1 MSKKQNPKLK
11 EGDRIVLIYM
21 PGEDVDTGTKG
32 KVKRIGQQPSFGSE
46 FDYMYDVE
54 WYDDDENVISSLSLL
69 PQSDTWM
76 LDREYSQNDQNDLNE
91 GRIIDLDEL
100 IKRHEWSRLF
110 KKSDLKSIME
120 YLNAIKQLGVVNM
133 FESGQFLGKTED
145 YLTTYFNLYRKQQDL
160 DDKDE
165 ELIKKILEMSEMVR
179 NIMISAAVTDLE
191 QKNKE
196 ITGSSATHRVNRLA
210 TEVVK
215 YFMTQ

>member
-54 WYDDDENVISSLSLL
+54 WYDDDEKVISTLSLL
-69 PQSDTWM
+69 PQTDTWM
-76 LDREYSQNDQNDLNE
+76 LDREYTQNDLNE
-91 GRIIDLDEL
+91 ARIIDLDDL
-100 IKRHEWSRLF
+100 IRRHEWSRLF
-110 KKSDLKSIME
+110 KKSDLKYVME
-120 YLNAIKQLGVVNM
+120 YLEIIKRLGVVNM
-133 FESGQFLGKTED
+133 LQSSQFLGQTNE
-145 YLTTYFNLYRKQQDL
+145 YLTKYFDLYRMQQDL

-165 ELIKKILEMSEMVR
+165 EMIKKILEMSENVR
-179 NIMISAAVTDLE
+179 NIMILAAINDLE
-191 QKNKE
+191 RKNKE
-196 ITGSSATHRVNRLA
+196 ITGSSATYRVNRLA

-215 YFMTQ
+215 YFMGQ

>member
-1 MSKKQNPKLK
+1 
-11 EGDRIVLIYM
+11 M

-54 WYDDDENVISSLSLL
+54 WYDDDEKVISTLSLL

>member
-54 WYDDDENVISSLSLL
+54 WYDDDEKVISTLSLL
-69 PQSDTWM
+69 PQTDTWM
-76 LDREYSQNDQNDLNE
+76 LDREYTQNDLNE

-110 KKSDLKSIME
+110 KKSDLKYVME
-120 YLNAIKQLGVVNM
+120 YLEIIKRLGVVNM
-133 FESGQFLGKTED
+133 LQSSQFLGQTNE
-145 YLTTYFNLYRKQQDL
+145 YLTKYFDLYRMQQDL
-160 DDKDE
+160 DNKDE
-165 ELIKKILEMSEMVR
+165 EMIEKILEMSENVR
-179 NIMISAAVTDLE
+179 NIMISAAINDLE

-196 ITGSSATHRVNRLA
+196 ITGSSATYRVNKLA

-215 YFMTQ
+215 YFMGQ

>member
-46 FDYMYDVE
+46 FDYMYNVE
-54 WYDDDENVISSLSLL
+54 WYDDDEKVISTLSLL
-69 PQSDTWM
+69 PQSDTWT
-76 LDREYSQNDQNDLNE
+76 LDREYSQNDLNE

-100 IKRHEWSRLF
+100 ISRHEWSRLF
-110 KKSDLKSIME
+110 KKSDLKYVME
-120 YLNAIKQLGVVNM
+120 YLEIIRRLGVVNM
-133 FESGQFLGKTED
+133 FQSGQFLSQTEE
-145 YLTTYFNLYRKQQDL
+145 YFTKYFDLYRMQQDL

-165 ELIKKILEMSEMVR
+165 EMIEKILEMSENVR
-179 NIMISAAVTDLE
+179 NIMISAAINDLE

-196 ITGSSATHRVNRLA
+196 ITGSSATYRVNKLA

-215 YFMTQ
+215 YFIGQ

>member
-54 WYDDDENVISSLSLL
+54 WYDDDEKVISTLSLL
-69 PQSDTWM
+69 PQTDTWM
-76 LDREYSQNDQNDLNE
+76 LDREYSQNDLNE

-215 YFMTQ
+215 YFMGQ

>member
-54 WYDDDENVISSLSLL
+54 WYDDDEKVISTLSLL
-69 PQSDTWM
+69 PQTDTWM
-76 LDREYSQNDQNDLNE
+76 LDREYTQNDLNE

-100 IKRHEWSRLF
+100 ISRHEWSRLF
-110 KKSDLKSIME
+110 KKSDLKSIIE
-120 YLNAIKQLGVVNM
+120 YLNAIKRLGVVNM
-133 FESGQFLGKTED
+133 FESGQFLGKTEE
-145 YLTTYFNLYRKQQDL
+145 YLTKYFDLYRMQQDL

-165 ELIKKILEMSEMVR
+165 ELIKKILEMSENVR
-179 NIMISAAVTDLE
+179 NIMISAAINDLE
-191 QKNKE
+191 RKNKE
-196 ITGSSATHRVNRLA
+196 ITGSSATYRVNKLA

-215 YFMTQ
+215 YFMGQ

>member
-54 WYDDDENVISSLSLL
+54 WYDDDEKVISTLSLL

-76 LDREYSQNDQNDLNE
+76 LDREYSQNDLNE

-110 KKSDLKSIME
+110 KKSDLKYVME
-120 YLNAIKQLGVVNM
+120 YLNAIKRLGVVNM
-133 FESGQFLGKTED
+133 FQSGQFLNQTEE
-145 YLTTYFNLYRKQQDL
+145 YLTKYFDLYRMQQDL

-165 ELIKKILEMSEMVR
+165 EMIEKILEMSENVR
-179 NIMISAAVTDLE
+179 NIMISAAINDLE

-196 ITGSSATHRVNRLA
+196 ITGSSATYRVNKLA

-215 YFMTQ
+215 YFMGQ

>member
-1 MSKKQNPKLK
+1 MSKNKNPKLK
-11 EGDRIVLIYM
+11 VGDRIVLIYM

-54 WYDDDENVISSLSLL
+54 WYDDDEKVISTLSLL

-76 LDREYSQNDQNDLNE
+76 LDREYSQNDLNE

-100 IKRHEWSRLF
+100 ISRHEWSRLF
-110 KKSDLKSIME
+110 KKSDLKYVME
-120 YLNAIKQLGVVNM
+120 YLEIIRRLGVVNM
-133 FESGQFLGKTED
+133 FQSGQFLSQTEE
-145 YLTTYFNLYRKQQDL
+145 YFTKYFDLYRMQQDL

-165 ELIKKILEMSEMVR
+165 EMIKKILEMSENVR
-179 NIMISAAVTDLE
+179 NIMISAAINDLE

-196 ITGSSATHRVNRLA
+196 ITGSSATHRVNKLA

-215 YFMTQ
+215 YFIGQ

>member
-54 WYDDDENVISSLSLL
+54 WYDDDEKVISTLSLL
-69 PQSDTWM
+69 PQTDTWM
-76 LDREYSQNDQNDLNE
+76 LDREYSQNDLNE

>member
-32 KVKRIGQQPSFGSE
+32 KVKKIGQQPSFGSE

-54 WYDDDENVISSLSLL
+54 WYDDDEKVISTLSLL
-69 PQSDTWM
+69 PQTDTWM
-76 LDREYSQNDQNDLNE
+76 LDREYSQNDLNE
-91 GRIIDLDEL
+91 GRVIDLDEL

-110 KKSDLKSIME
+110 KKYDLKSIME
-120 YLNAIKQLGVVNM
+120 YLEIIRRLGVVNM
-133 FESGQFLGKTED
+133 FESGQFLGKTKE
-145 YLTTYFNLYRKQQDL
+145 YLTKYFDLYRMQQDL

-165 ELIKKILEMSEMVR
+165 EFIEKILEMSENVR

-215 YFMTQ
+215 YFMGQ

>member
-54 WYDDDENVISSLSLL
+54 WYDDDEKVISTLSLL

-120 YLNAIKQLGVVNM
+120 YLNAIKRLGVVNM

-215 YFMTQ
+215 YFMGQ

>member
-32 KVKRIGQQPSFGSE
+32 KVKRISQQPSFGSE

-54 WYDDDENVISSLSLL
+54 WYDDDEKVISTLSLL
-69 PQSDTWM
+69 PQTDTWM
-76 LDREYSQNDQNDLNE
+76 LDREYSQNDLNE
-91 GRIIDLDEL
+91 GRVIDLDEL

-110 KKSDLKSIME
+110 KKSDLKYIME
-120 YLNAIKQLGVVNM
+120 YLEIIRRLGVVNM
-133 FESGQFLGKTED
+133 FQSGQFLSQTKE
-145 YLTTYFNLYRKQQDL
+145 YLTKYFDLYRMQQDL
-160 DDKDE
+160 DNKDE
-165 ELIKKILEMSEMVR
+165 EFIEKILEMSENVR

-196 ITGSSATHRVNRLA
+196 ITESSATHRVNRLA

-215 YFMTQ
+215 YFMGQ

>member
-32 KVKRIGQQPSFGSE
+32 KVKKIGQQPSFGSE

-54 WYDDDENVISSLSLL
+54 WYDDDEKVISTLSLL
-69 PQSDTWM
+69 PQTDTWM
-76 LDREYSQNDQNDLNE
+76 LDREYSQNDLNE
-91 GRIIDLDEL
+91 GRVIDLDEL

-110 KKSDLKSIME
+110 KKSDLKYIME
-120 YLNAIKQLGVVNM
+120 YLEIIRRLGVVNM
-133 FESGQFLGKTED
+133 FQSGQFLSQTKE
-145 YLTTYFNLYRKQQDL
+145 YLTKYFDLYRMQQDL
-160 DDKDE
+160 DNKDE
-165 ELIKKILEMSEMVR
+165 EFIEKILEMSENVR

-215 YFMTQ
+215 YFMEQ

>member
-54 WYDDDENVISSLSLL
+54 WYDDDEKVISTLSLL

-76 LDREYSQNDQNDLNE
+76 LDREYSQNDLNE

-100 IKRHEWSRLF
+100 ISRHEWSRLF
-110 KKSDLKSIME
+110 KKSDLKYVME
-120 YLNAIKQLGVVNM
+120 YLEIIRRLGVVNM
-133 FESGQFLGKTED
+133 FQSGQFLSQTEE
-145 YLTTYFNLYRKQQDL
+145 YFTKYFDLYRMQQDL

-165 ELIKKILEMSEMVR
+165 EMIEKILEMSENVR
-179 NIMISAAVTDLE
+179 NIMISAAINDLE

-196 ITGSSATHRVNRLA
+196 ITGSSATYRVNKLA

-215 YFMTQ
+215 YFMGQ

>member
-54 WYDDDENVISSLSLL
+54 WYDDDEKVISTLSLL
-69 PQSDTWM
+69 PQTDTWM
-76 LDREYSQNDQNDLNE
+76 LDREYTQNDLNE
-91 GRIIDLDEL
+91 ARIIDLDDL
-100 IKRHEWSRLF
+100 IRRHEWSRLF
-110 KKSDLKSIME
+110 KKSDLKYVME
-120 YLNAIKQLGVVNM
+120 YLEIIKRLGVVNM
-133 FESGQFLGKTED
+133 LQSGQFLGQTNE
-145 YLTTYFNLYRKQQDL
+145 YLTKYFDLYRMQQDL

-165 ELIKKILEMSEMVR
+165 ELIKKILEMSENVR
-179 NIMISAAVTDLE
+179 NIMISAAINDLE

-215 YFMTQ
+215 YFITQ

>member
-1 MSKKQNPKLK
+1 MNKKKNPKLK

-54 WYDDDENVISSLSLL
+54 WYDDDEKVISTLSLL
-69 PQSDTWM
+69 PQTDTWM
-76 LDREYSQNDQNDLNE
+76 LDREYTQNDLNE

-100 IKRHEWSRLF
+100 ISRHEWSRLF
-110 KKSDLKSIME
+110 KKSDLKSIIE
-120 YLNAIKQLGVVNM
+120 YLNAIKRLGVVNM
-133 FESGQFLGKTED
+133 FESGQFLGKTEE
-145 YLTTYFNLYRKQQDL
+145 YLTKYFDLYRMQQDL

-165 ELIKKILEMSEMVR
+165 ELIKKILEMSEIVR
-179 NIMISAAVTDLE
+179 NIMISAAINDLE

>member
-46 FDYMYDVE
+46 FDYMYNVE
-54 WYDDDENVISSLSLL
+54 WYDDDEKVISTLSLL

-76 LDREYSQNDQNDLNE
+76 LDREYSQNDLNE

-100 IKRHEWSRLF
+100 ISRHEWSRLF
-110 KKSDLKSIME
+110 KKSDLKYVME
-120 YLNAIKQLGVVNM
+120 YLEIIRRLGVVNM
-133 FESGQFLGKTED
+133 FQSGQFLSQTEE
-145 YLTTYFNLYRKQQDL
+145 YFTKYFDLYRMQQDL

-165 ELIKKILEMSEMVR
+165 EMIEKILEMSENVR
-179 NIMISAAVTDLE
+179 NIMISAAINDLE

-196 ITGSSATHRVNRLA
+196 ITGSSATYRVNKLA

-215 YFMTQ
+215 YFMGQ

>member
-54 WYDDDENVISSLSLL
+54 WYDDDEKVISTLSLL
-69 PQSDTWM
+69 PQTDTWM
-76 LDREYSQNDQNDLNE
+76 LDREYTQNDLNE

-100 IKRHEWSRLF
+100 IRRHEWSRLF
-110 KKSDLKSIME
+110 KKSDLKYVME
-120 YLNAIKQLGVVNM
+120 YLEIIRRLGVVNM
-133 FESGQFLGKTED
+133 FQSGQFLSQTEE
-145 YLTTYFNLYRKQQDL
+145 YLTKYFDLYRMQQDL
-160 DDKDE
+160 DNKDE
-165 ELIKKILEMSEMVR
+165 EMIEKILEMSENVR
-179 NIMISAAVTDLE
+179 NIMISAAINDLE

-196 ITGSSATHRVNRLA
+196 ITGSSATYRVNKLA

-215 YFMTQ
+215 YFMGQ

>member
-54 WYDDDENVISSLSLL
+54 WYDDDEKVISTLSLL

-76 LDREYSQNDQNDLNE
+76 LDREYSQNDLNE

-100 IKRHEWSRLF
+100 ISRHEWSRLF
-110 KKSDLKSIME
+110 KKSDLKTIIE
-120 YLNAIKQLGVVNM
+120 YLNAIKRLGVVNM
-133 FESGQFLGKTED
+133 FESGQFLGKTEE
-145 YLTTYFNLYRKQQDL
+145 YLTKYFDLYRMQQDL

-165 ELIKKILEMSEMVR
+165 ELIKKILEMSEIVR

-215 YFMTQ
+215 YFMGQ

>member
-54 WYDDDENVISSLSLL
+54 WYDDDEKVISTLSLL
-69 PQSDTWM
+69 PQTDTWM
-76 LDREYSQNDQNDLNE
+76 LDREYTQNDLNE

-120 YLNAIKQLGVVNM
+120 YLNTIKRLGVVNM

-191 QKNKE
+191 RKNKE

-215 YFMTQ
+215 YFITQ

>member
-54 WYDDDENVISSLSLL
+54 WYDDDEKVISTLSLL
-69 PQSDTWM
+69 PQTDTWM
-76 LDREYSQNDQNDLNE
+76 LDREYSQNDLNDLNE
-91 GRIIDLDEL
+91 GRNIDLDEL

-120 YLNAIKQLGVVNM
+120 YLNAIKRLGVVNM

-196 ITGSSATHRVNRLA
+196 ITGSSATHRVNKLA

-215 YFMTQ
+215 YFMGQ

>member
-54 WYDDDENVISSLSLL
+54 WYDDDEKVISTLSLL
-69 PQSDTWM
+69 PQTDTWM
-76 LDREYSQNDQNDLNE
+76 LDREYTQNDLNE

-100 IKRHEWSRLF
+100 ISRHEWSRLF
-110 KKSDLKSIME
+110 KKSDLKSIIE
-120 YLNAIKQLGVVNM
+120 YLNAIKRLGVVNM
-133 FESGQFLGKTED
+133 FESGQFLGKTEE
-145 YLTTYFNLYRKQQDL
+145 YLTKYFDLYRMQQDL

-165 ELIKKILEMSEMVR
+165 ELIKKILEMSEIVR
-179 NIMISAAVTDLE
+179 NIMISAAINDLE

-196 ITGSSATHRVNRLA
+196 ITGSSATHRVNKLA

-215 YFMTQ
+215 YFMGQ

>member
-54 WYDDDENVISSLSLL
+54 WYDDDEKVISTLSLL

-76 LDREYSQNDQNDLNE
+76 LDREYSQNDLNE

-110 KKSDLKSIME
+110 KKSDLKYVME
-120 YLNAIKQLGVVNM
+120 YLEIIRRLGVVNM
-133 FESGQFLGKTED
+133 FQSGQFLNQTEE
-145 YLTTYFNLYRKQQDL
+145 YFTKYFDLYRMQQDL

-165 ELIKKILEMSEMVR
+165 ELIKKILEMSEIVR
-179 NIMISAAVTDLE
+179 NIMISAAINDLE

>member
-54 WYDDDENVISSLSLL
+54 WYDDDEKVISTLSLL

-76 LDREYSQNDQNDLNE
+76 LDREYTQNDLNE

-120 YLNAIKQLGVVNM
+120 YLNAIKRLGVVNM
-133 FESGQFLGKTED
+133 FESGQFLGKTEE
-145 YLTTYFNLYRKQQDL
+145 YLTKYFDLYRMQQDL

-165 ELIKKILEMSEMVR
+165 ELIKKILEMSEIVR

>member
-54 WYDDDENVISSLSLL
+54 WYDDDEKVISTLSLL
-69 PQSDTWM
+69 PQTDTWM
-76 LDREYSQNDQNDLNE
+76 LDREYSQNDLNE
-91 GRIIDLDEL
+91 GRVIDLDEL

-110 KKSDLKSIME
+110 KKSDLKYILE
-120 YLNAIKQLGVVNM
+120 YLEIIRRLGVVNM
-133 FESGQFLGKTED
+133 FQSGQFLSQTKE
-145 YLTTYFNLYRKQQDL
+145 YLTKYFDLYRMQQDL

-165 ELIKKILEMSEMVR
+165 EFIEKILEMSENVR

-215 YFMTQ
+215 YFMGQ

>member
-54 WYDDDENVISSLSLL
+54 WYDDDEKVISTLSLL

-76 LDREYSQNDQNDLNE
+76 LDREYSQNDLNE

-110 KKSDLKSIME
+110 KKSDLKYVME
-120 YLNAIKQLGVVNM
+120 YLEIIRRLGVVNM
-133 FESGQFLGKTED
+133 FQSGQFLNQTEE
-145 YLTTYFNLYRKQQDL
+145 YLTKYFDLYRMQQDL
-160 DDKDE
+160 NDKDE
-165 ELIKKILEMSEMVR
+165 EMIEKILEMSENVR
-179 NIMISAAVTDLE
+179 NIMISAAINDLE

-196 ITGSSATHRVNRLA
+196 ITGSSATYRVNKLA

-215 YFMTQ
+215 YFMGQ